1 MLRILFVC
9 HGNICRS
16 AAAKYIMQRL
26 VDEAHLSARF
36 LIDSAATSTEELG
49 NPVYPPMKRVLES
62 HSIPCGGHRARQIRR
77 SDYEHY
83 DLLIG
88 TDYANIRNMEQMFGG
103 DPDGKLHLL
112 LDYAG
117 RPGEAISDPW
127 YTRDFELA
135 FREVEAGC
143 RGLLDTLKE
152 DVRF

>member
-1 MLRILFVC
+1 MTSTIFLIGTQYSSSASKDLPFF
-9 HGNICRS
+9 NI
-16 AAAKYIMQRL
+16 
-26 VDEAHLSARF
+26 LSAHF

-88 TDYANIRNMEQMFGG
+88 TDYANIRNMERMFGG

-135 FREVEAGC
+135 YREVEAGC
-143 RGLLDTLKE
+143 RGLLESLKE
-152 DVRF
+152 DVRL